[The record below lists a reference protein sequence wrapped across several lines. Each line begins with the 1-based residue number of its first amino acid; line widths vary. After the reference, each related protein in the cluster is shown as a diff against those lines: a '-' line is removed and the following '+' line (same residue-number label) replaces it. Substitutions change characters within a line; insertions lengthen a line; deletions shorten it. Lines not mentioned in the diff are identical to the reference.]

1 MSLAVLKRKTKAT
14 YKTKKG
20 TFSLNGT
27 QRNLS
32 YVGKNYAGMT
42 RNPYCFTNSKTIKK
56 SVGNQNT
63 VIRNRTEFSKKDM
76 DIESL
81 VNSEGETVNIYVS
94 PTVADNIQTIYESS
108 QVNVVEDS
116 NGNNKYVFNG
126 DTTYNEDLQYGLYN
140 GSYTFTDISSN
151 HPLAILNNGK
161 TDLISYT
168 GSADK
173 MVQGVVYGD
182 SGEITYNFYH
192 GDIQVEVSGDFGEVS
207 VLCSNHGSMGGENLL
222 TYATP
227 HYRFYTDSDG
237 SNELSPHLTL
247 NLNNT
252 YVFYRVQDNYVDQHP
267 FYLSNVGSYQ
277 VPSTDINVSGDGS
290 ASDGITGQQSFTITF
305 TDNMTVNSELYYFC
319 TNQQHNM
326 INTFTLI
333 LEGTCTNLPRP
344 GTFQT
349 ICNNW
354 VQRVEP
360 DGNVSQAEYIKNKR
374 ILATTT
380 QDTSKKQS
388 GTARCDSNGKPCIS
402 TYVDTT
408 KEVMKSSDYN
418 SVAISK
424 RATIYRAWQKPFPYV
439 VSAGNSKCIKRN
451 SQANELID
459 TYYKGA
465 CDGITI
471 CNDNLCD

>member
-42 RNPYCFTNSKTIKK
+42 RNSYCFTNSKSIKK

-63 VIRNRTEFSKKDM
+63 VIRNRTEFSKKDIN
-76 DIESL
+76 IESL
-81 VNSEGETVNIYVS
+81 VNSEGETVDIYVS
-94 PTVADNIQTIYESS
+94 PTVADNIETITESS
-108 QVNVVEDS
+108 QVNVVSS
-116 NGNNKYVFNG
+116 NGNKYVFNG
-126 DTTYNEDLQYGLYN
+126 GSSYNENLQYGLYN
-140 GSYTFTDISSN
+140 GSYTFASISQS

-168 GSADK
+168 GVESQVLTKD
-173 MVQGVVYGD
+173 VNGI
-182 SGEITYNFYH
+182 SYNFYY

-207 VLCSNHGSMGGENLL
+207 VWCYYHGAMGGENLL

-227 HYRFYTDSDG
+227 HYRFYTDSGG

-252 YVFYRVQDNYVDQHP
+252 YVFHRVQDDYVDQHP
-267 FYLSNVGSYQ
+267 FYLSNVASYQ
-277 VPSTDINVSGDGS
+277 EPSTDINVSGDGS
-290 ASDGITGQQSFTITF
+290 ASDGITGNESFTITF
-305 TDNMTVNSELYYFC
+305 TDNMTVNSQLYYFC
-319 TNQQHNM
+319 TNQAHNM
-326 INTFTLI
+326 INTFALI
-333 LEGTCTNLPRP
+333 LEGTCTNLPRT

-388 GTARCDSNGKPCIS
+388 GAVRCDSNGKPCIS
-402 TYVDTT
+402 TYVDTS

-418 SVAISK
+418 SIAISK
-424 RATIYRAWQKPFPYV
+424 RASICRGWQKPFPYV
-439 VSAGNSKCIKRN
+439 VSAGDTKCIKRY
-451 SQANELID
+451 SQASDVIN

-465 CDGITI
+465 CDETI
-471 CNDNLCD
+471 GCNNTV

>member
-81 VNSEGETVNIYVS
+81 VNSEGETIDIYVS
-94 PTVADNIQTIYESS
+94 PTLADNIDTITESS
-108 QVNVVEDS
+108 QVNVVSS
-116 NGNNKYVFNG
+116 NGNKYVFNG

-140 GSYTFTDISSN
+140 GSYTFTGISQS

-168 GSADK
+168 GESPVLTKD
-173 MVQGVVYGD
+173 VDG
-182 SGEITYNFYH
+182 ITYNFYY

-207 VLCSNHGSMGGENLL
+207 VWCYYHGAMGGENLL

-252 YVFYRVQDNYVDQHP
+252 YVFYRVQDDYVDQHP
-267 FYLSNVGSYQ
+267 FYMSTSGAYPLEE
-277 VPSTDINVSGDGS
+277 PSTDITLSGDGDLVGG
-290 ASDGITGQQSFTITF
+290 AGGGITDNESFTLTF
-305 TDNMTVNSELYYFC
+305 NNMNLNYELYYFC
-319 TNQQHNM
+319 TTHGNVMMHK
-326 INTFTLI
+326 FTLVV
-333 LEGTCTNLPRP
+333 EGICTNLPRA

-424 RATIYRAWQKPFPYV
+424 RASIYRAWQKPFPYV

-451 SQANELID
+451 SQANELIN

-465 CDGITI
+465 CDGMTI